1 MQVVQF
7 QESGFSKEIQSPDW
21 TTLLSGEQGFVW
33 VDIVHPTPDDVKIM
47 HDVFHFHPLAIEDT
61 LNERQRPK
69 IEEYPDHLFT
79 ILNPINTFADELTFR
94 ELDVF
99 VGRHYFVTV
108 RDYPDEPVID
118 AVLHQCH
125 VRTNGGF
132 KMSVGY
138 IMYALADQIVDGYF
152 PLLDRMADRAEDISE
167 CIIDKPTPELLEE
180 LFQIKRAL
188 AEMARVTGQQRDMFN
203 VFLREDNAFVN
214 QDVMRYYMRD
224 VYDHLIRVSDILSTY
239 RETVSSAI
247 ELYLSA
253 SSNRLNVIVQRLTII
268 TIGTGA
274 LAVITGFYGM
284 NFERTFPP
292 FDAWWGVPFVIILMI
307 VTLVTIIT
315 LLRRID

>member
-7 QESGFSKEIQSPDW
+7 QENGFSTEIQTPDW
-21 TTLLSGEQGFVW
+21 STLFNGDGFVW
-33 VDIVHPTPDDVKIM
+33 VDIVNPSPQDVKM
-47 HDVFHFHPLAIEDT
+47 MREVFHFHPLAIEDT

-79 ILNPINTFADELTFR
+79 ILNPINTFAEELTFR

-99 VGRHYFVTV
+99 VGRKYFVTV
-108 RDYPDEPVID
+108 RDYTDEPVID
-118 AVLHQCH
+118 AVQHQCN
-125 VRTNGGF
+125 VRTGNGH
-132 KMSVGY
+132 KMTVGY
-138 IMYALADQIVDGYF
+138 VMYALADHIVDGYF
-152 PLLDRMADRAEDISE
+152 PVLDHMSERAEDISE
-167 CIIDKPTPELLEE
+167 MIIAKPSPELLAE
-180 LFQIKRAL
+180 LFQIKRGL

-203 VFLREDNAFVN
+203 VFLREDNAFVT

-224 VYDHLIRVSDILSTY
+224 VYDHLIRVSDMIATA
-239 RETVSSAI
+239 RDTVSGAI
-247 ELYLSA
+247 ELYLSSA
-253 SSNRLNVIVQRLTII
+253 SNRLNVIVQRLTVI

-307 VTLVTIIT
+307 IT
-315 LLRRID
+315 LASVIYVLGRLD